1 MRIRILKPSAGI
13 IEGVSLSSL
22 MLGMTYEVSGSLG
35 AFLIGNRAAEE
46 LVSPAAALVITLD
59 SDDMFHHIM
68 GGVTVVQDRAADT
81 PNLRPAR
88 KKTTMPERRRFRRD
102 PPRSR

>member
-13 IEGVSLSSL
+13 IEGVSLSYL

-35 AFLIGNRAAEE
+35 AFLIGNGAAEE
-46 LVSPAAALVITLD
+46 LVSPAAAPLIPLD
-59 SDDMFHHIM
+59 SHDTFHHIT

-81 PNLRPAR
+81 LNIHPPP
-88 KKTTMPERRRFRRD
+88 KKR
-102 PPRSR
+102 